1 MKWLVNK
8 VLKQYL
14 SVRMKRIEHYIEHPE
29 EVQERWL
36 RSLIDAAQSTEFGR
50 RYGFSE
56 IRDAEEF
63 ARRVP
68 VHDYEKLKGDI
79 NRMMHGEQDVLWPGE
94 INWYSKSSGTTSDK
108 SKYIPVPYANMYD
121 CHIAG
126 SWDSLAML
134 YNNKPDME
142 IFRRKNLVMSG
153 SFESL
158 IDYPKTNYGD
168 VSAVLTYHM
177 PAIARPFYTPDLEV
191 VLQSNFEDKIEQV
204 AEITSK
210 EDDVVMFGGVPTWI
224 IVLFRLILEKTGKKN
239 MLEVWPHLQAYMH
252 GGVGFEPYRQTFRE
266 LIPSDD
272 FVYQE
277 IYNASEGYFG
287 AQLDLDRN
295 DMLLFTDNGVFYEFV
310 PMEEWEKEHPKT
322 VTLSDVELGKD
333 YAIMISCNNGLWRYQ
348 PGDTV
353 VFTRK
358 YPHCFQISGRTKQFI
373 NAFGEEV
380 MVGDADKALAETCR
394 QMNAVVS
401 EYTAAP
407 VYFGSGKSKGGH
419 EWIVEFEKE
428 PADLERFN
436 DLLDQTLQRINS
448 DYEAKRFKG
457 LALERLLL
465 RAVPKGTFHRW
476 MRARGKFG
484 NQNKVPRLA
493 NHRKF
498 VEEVVQY
505 VEG

>member
-14 SVRMKRIEHYIEHPE
+14 SIRMKRIEHYIEHPE
-29 EVQERWL
+29 EAQERWL
-36 RSLIDAAQSTEFGR
+36 TQLLETAQHTEFGKQ
-50 RYGFSE
+50 YGFSDLKTPE
-56 IRDAEEF
+56 DF

-68 VHDYEKLKGDI
+68 VHDYEKLKGQI
-79 NRMMHGEQDVLWPGE
+79 NRMMHGEQDILWPGE
-94 INWYSKSSGTTSDK
+94 VNWYSKSSGTTSDK
-108 SKYIPVPYANMYD
+108 SKYIPVPACNLYD

-126 SWDSLAML
+126 SWDSLAIL
-134 YNNKPDME
+134 YHNKPDME

-158 IDYPKTNYGD
+158 KEYPKTFFGD

-177 PAIARPFYTPDLEV
+177 PAIARSFYTPDLEV
-191 VLQSNFEDKIEQV
+191 VLQSNFEDKIAQV

-210 EDDVVMFGGVPTWI
+210 QDDIVMFGGVPTWI
-224 IVLFRLILEKTGKKN
+224 IVLFRLILEKTGKQN

-287 AQLDLDRN
+287 SQLDFEHN
-295 DMLLFTDNGVFYEFV
+295 DMLLLSDNGVFYEFV
-310 PMEEWEKEHPKT
+310 PMEEWEKEHPST

-333 YAIMISCNNGLWRYQ
+333 YAILISSNNGLWRYQ

-394 QMNAVVS
+394 QMDAVVS

-407 VYFGSGKSKGGH
+407 VYFGRGKSKGGH

-428 PADLERFN
+428 PADMERFN
-436 DLLDQTLQRINS
+436 QVLDETLQRINS

-498 VEEVVQY
+498 VEEVVRYAQ
-505 VEG
+505 E